1 MATYLPV
8 VARPL
13 IFGNARIV
21 HGKLL
26 FTNVAG
32 DFQVVINDWLVK
44 AQLLGLGSNKTNRSD
59 VMAFENLK
67 TSHGH
72 GLFAAIDYIVNLL
85 NTALAHIVKLTNVDQ
100 RLGIKSCI

>member
-13 IFGNARIV
+13 IVGSARIV
-21 HGKLL
+21 HGNLL

-32 DFQVVINDWLVK
+32 DFQVVIDDWLVK

-72 GLFAAIDYIVNLL
+72 GLFAAIDYVVNLL
-85 NTALAHIVKLTNVDQ
+85 NTALAHVVKLTNVDQ
-100 RLGIKSCI
+100 SCGIKSCI